1 MPANI
6 CIEPIFDFCWNHGRG
21 SLTTYPQSFEMIH
34 FNLTYSWK
42 GTWINLLTDNKSKK
56 ESFHGIKIFWSEH
69 GSARLNKHLSLMVTV
84 QVKLNLSEQFIG
96 VRPPYVGITPDE
108 VLWHRHPSSRTYPWC
123 HNAPTRAGANWRLV
137 ADGAVP
143 LLASQGGGYYRISVS
158 AFPSCHGRADN
169 CDALGQTNRR
179 GDRKAGKNFWRKCI
193 RMNLARQKIFWSSWM
208 HKPKWAV

>member
-1 MPANI
+1 MKYFISIWLIREKEPGFI
-6 CIEPIFDFCWNHGRG
+6 CWLTIKARNDLFMDLKYFD
-21 SLTTYPQSFEMIH
+21 LDTE
-34 FNLTYSWK
+34 
-42 GTWINLLTDNKSKK
+42 
-56 ESFHGIKIFWSEH
+56 
-69 GSARLNKHLSLMVTV
+69 ARLNKHLSLMVTV

-108 VLWHRHPSSRTYPWC
+108 VLWHRHPSSRTYPRC
-123 HNAPTRAGANWRLV
+123 HKAPTRAGANWRLV